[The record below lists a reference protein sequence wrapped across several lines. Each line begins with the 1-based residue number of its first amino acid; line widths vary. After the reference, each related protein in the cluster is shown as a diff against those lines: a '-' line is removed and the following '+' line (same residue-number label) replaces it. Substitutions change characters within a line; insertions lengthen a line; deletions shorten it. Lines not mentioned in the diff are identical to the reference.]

1 MENFT
6 NETIDI
12 TQLPKFEEVVF
23 TPLHSKYFTVV
34 VINLA
39 ILIAIFILV
48 PTLFSFFKPELF
60 SGRLWLIIGAVLPV
74 LFIWIATFSILGFR
88 KKGFAFREHD
98 VLYRSGVIASYTIVI
113 PYNRVQHVALHEG
126 FISRSLGLA
135 KVEIFTAGGS
145 SSDLEI
151 PGIEKEQA
159 ENIKQLLMGKIQKQ
173 L

>member
-6 NETIDI
+6 NETID
-12 TQLPKFEEVVF
+12 TSQLPKFEEVAF
-23 TPLHSKYFTVV
+23 TNLHPKYITVV
-34 VINLA
+34 LISLVRI
-39 ILIAIFILV
+39 IAIVVLIPIL
-48 PTLFSFFKPELF
+48 LSMLKPELF
-60 SGRLWLIIGAVLPV
+60 SGRVWLILGIVIPV
-74 LFIWIATFSILGFR
+74 FSILLVVFSVIGFK

-98 VLYRSGVIASYTIVI
+98 VLFRHGIIDTNTIVI

-126 FISRSLGLA
+126 FISRYFGLA
-135 KVEIFTAGGS
+135 KIEIFTAGGS
-145 SSDLEI
+145 SSDIEI